1 MLTKRRLFLLSGTFF
16 LPDIIF
22 GEQVRTPWQGEG
34 PFYPEN
40 IPEDSDYN
48 LLKNGDSS
56 VEADGKILN
65 LSGILVDVFYRPLKE
80 VLVEIES
87 LKLFKTKAITIFM
100 VAQFMMGI
108 IVFLEKLIT
117 F

>member
-22 GEQVRTPWQGEG
+22 GEQVRTPWQGAG
-34 PFYPEN
+34 PFYPEI

-48 LLKNGDSS
+48 LLKNGESS

-65 LSGILVDVFYRPLKE
+65 LSLLQN
-80 VLVEIES
+80 
-87 LKLFKTKAITIFM
+87 AIISKRSWF
-100 VAQFMMGI
+100 A
-108 IVFLEKLIT
+108 LCL
-117 F
+117 